1 MTSIY
6 CRYIGRFCFA
16 FCIGILIQ
24 QFSISKQENEI
35 QPEVKR
41 LNFFS
46 IMTDQLFDGNRFKM
60 GTYVVSYQVLYFMS
74 S

>member
-1 MTSIY
+1 M
-6 CRYIGRFCFA
+6 
-16 FCIGILIQ
+16 Q
-24 QFSISKQENEI
+24 K

-60 GTYVVSYQVLYFMS
+60 GKFVVSYQVLYFMGS
-74 S
+74 